1 MTSSSFDSK
10 SVRIATT
17 TPFVRLD
24 SQAYPATGAAL
35 ITGAAGAK
43 IRVTAASATT
53 LTIDLDADGN
63 GSYETS
69 VNKLWSEML

>member
-1 MTSSSFDSK
+1 MALLPTLLQNGWLAGDERMPNVSAK
-10 SVRIATT
+10 
-17 TPFVRLD
+17 
-24 SQAYPATGAAL
+24 TGAAL

-53 LTIDLDADGN
+53 LTMDLDADGN